1 MEEVQS
7 FDQTLREKKKKQNK
21 LSLDLIPTALYRTE
35 LYHSF

>member
-7 FDQTLREKKKKQNK
+7 FDQTLREKKKQNK
-21 LSLDLIPTALYRTE
+21 LSLDLIPTALYPTE